1 MSTSNTKII
10 TSDKTMSTE
19 NNKIIKGNEIG
30 GLFSKPQSVTITVK
44 SEKYGNLEFECRP
57 MNNQVYAEM
66 GSAMNTSNVKTENL
80 EGLSALKVFGEI
92 YYPAI
97 KVVFPYCC
105 VNPKIINGVSS
116 DPKVIS
122 IDNVPMEI
130 CMDLFAQLMDASGL
144 SEKADLERKN

>member
-19 NNKIIKGNEIG
+19 NNKVTKGNEIG
-30 GLFSKPQSVTITVK
+30 VLFTKPQSVTITVK

-57 MNNQVYAEM
+57 MNNEVYAAM
-66 GSAMNTSNVKTENL
+66 GSAMNTSNVKPDNL
-80 EGLSALKVFGEI
+80 DGLSSLKVFGEI

-105 VNPKIINGVSS
+105 LNPKIINGVSS

-122 IDNVPMEI
+122 IENVPMEI

-144 SEKADLERKN
+144 SGQAEEERKN